1 MEDARE
7 PAQRETRRGFVPD
20 SLDSSVI
27 ALPLMKK
34 MNEEPAQLHD
44 IVIDLNLTFPGG
56 REEARTRVAE
66 LVAEVP
72 PGQVLRGPEGG
83 AQYLFATLHA
93 DAIRAIVKADR
104 LRSEGDMRRRSIF
117 RVWPDFPI
125 EALA

>member
-1 MEDARE
+1 MDDARE
-7 PAQRETRRGFVPD
+7 PAKRETRRGFVPD

-34 MNEEPAQLHD
+34 MSDEPAQLHD
-44 IVIDLNLTFPGG
+44 VVIDLNLTFPGG
-56 REEARTRVAE
+56 REEARARVAE

-72 PGQVLRGPEGG
+72 PGQVLRRPEGA

-117 RVWPDFPI
+117 RVWPDFQI

>member
-1 MEDARE
+1 MDDARE
-7 PAQRETRRGFVPD
+7 PTQRETRRGFVPD

-34 MNEEPAQLHD
+34 MSDEPAQLHD
-44 IVIDLNLTFPGG
+44 VVIDLNLTFPGG
-56 REEARTRVAE
+56 REEARARVEE

-117 RVWPDFPI
+117 RVWPDFQI

>member
-1 MEDARE
+1 MDDARE
-7 PAQRETRRGFVPD
+7 PTQRETRRGFVPD

-34 MNEEPAQLHD
+34 MSDEPAQLHD
-44 IVIDLNLTFPGG
+44 VVIDLNLTFPGG
-56 REEARTRVAE
+56 REEARARVEE
-66 LVAEVP
+66 LVAGVP

-117 RVWPDFPI
+117 RVWPDFQI

>member
-1 MEDARE
+1 MDDARE

-34 MNEEPAQLHD
+34 MSDEPAQLHD
-44 IVIDLNLTFPGG
+44 VVIDLNLAFPGG
-56 REEARTRVAE
+56 REEARARVAE

-72 PGQVLRGPEGG
+72 PGQVLRAPEGG

-104 LRSEGDMRRRSIF
+104 LSSEGDMRRRSIF
-117 RVWPDFPI
+117 RVWPDFQI